1 LFVEDKMSVDPG
13 APALGLG
20 VELTAAL
27 EARLPEVAEHTVAA
41 VIAEVP
47 GYSGAW
53 AGPMGTQ
60 INRAVEMAL
69 AGFLSLAART
79 EGSDPST
86 PLGPTLEGAY
96 ALGRGEARSG
106 RSMDALLSAY
116 RVGARVAWR
125 ELAAAAVAGGL
136 AADTLARFAELVFA
150 YIDQLSAASA
160 AGHADELA
168 VSGRV
173 RQQRLERLALNLLTD
188 VPVDAL
194 VAAAERAEWDPPV
207 TLTAVLL
214 PERDVRGVLGLLDPR
229 SLQAPVEGEEAVL
242 LAADLSDAVRAQLV
256 SRLSGTGGSVG
267 LPRPWTQAGSSY
279 RLGRRAHGLGVCD
292 VAGHLPEL
300 VLTADHEA
308 LADLRARALS
318 PLDALRPAVRDKLA
332 ETLRCWLLHQG
343 RREAV
348 AAELFVHPQTVR
360 YRMGQLRELLGAR
373 LDDPRCVLEL
383 TLALGAAP
391 AS

>member
-1 LFVEDKMSVDPG
+1 MSVGPG
-13 APALGLG
+13 APPLGLG
-20 VELTAAL
+20 SRLTASL
-27 EARLPEVAEHTVAA
+27 EARLPSVAEHTVAA

-53 AGPMGTQ
+53 AGPMGAE

-69 AGFLSLAART
+69 GGFLSLAART

-86 PLGPTLEGAY
+86 PLAPTLEGAY

-106 RSMDALLSAY
+106 RSMDALLAAY

-125 ELAAAAVAGGL
+125 ELSAAAVDGGL

-168 VSGRV
+168 KSGRV
-173 RQQRLERLALNLLTD
+173 RQQRLERLALSLLSD
-188 VPVDAL
+188 VPAEAL
-194 VAAAERAEWDPPV
+194 VTAADGAEWEPPA
-207 TLTAVLL
+207 TLAAVLL
-214 PERDVRGVLGLLDPR
+214 PERQVRGVLALLDPR
-229 SLQAPVEGEEAVL
+229 SLSAPLEGDEAVL
-242 LAADLSDAVRAQLV
+242 LAADLSEPVRAQLV
-256 SRLSGTGGSVG
+256 SRLAGTPAAVG
-267 LPRPWTQAGSSY
+267 LPRPWTQAASSY
-279 RLGRRAHGLGVCD
+279 QLVRRARTLGVVD
-292 VAGHLPEL
+292 VAAHLPEL
-300 VLTADHEA
+300 VLTADPEA
-308 LADLRARALS
+308 LADLRARALA
-318 PLDALRPAVRDKLA
+318 PLEELRPAARDKLV
-332 ETLRCWLLHQG
+332 ETLRCWLLHHG

-360 YRMGQLRELLGAR
+360 YRMGQLRELLGDR
-373 LDDPRCVLEL
+373 LEDPRGVLEL
-383 TLALGAAP
+383 TVALGAAP

>member
-1 LFVEDKMSVDPG
+1 LFDEDKMSVGPAG
-13 APALGLG
+13 SALGLG
-20 VELTAAL
+20 TELTAAL
-27 EARLPEVAEHTVAA
+27 EAQLPAVAEHTVAA

-47 GYSGAW
+47 GYGGAW
-53 AGPMGTQ
+53 AGPMGAQ

-69 AGFLSLAART
+69 GGFLSLAART

-106 RSMDALLSAY
+106 RSMDALLAAY

-136 AADTLARFAELVFA
+136 AADVLARFAELVFA

-168 VSGRV
+168 MSGRV
-173 RQQRLERLALNLLTD
+173 REQRLERLALSLLGD
-188 VPVDAL
+188 VPADAL
-194 VAAAERAEWDPPV
+194 VAAAERAEWEPPT
-207 TLTAVLL
+207 TLTAVVL
-214 PERDVRGVLGLLDPR
+214 PERQVRGVLALLDPR
-229 SLQAPVEGEEAVL
+229 SLQAPVEGDDAVV
-242 LAADLSDAVRAQLV
+242 LAADLSEPLRAQLV
-256 SRLSGTGGSVG
+256 TRLEGTPAAVG
-267 LPRPWTQAGSSY
+267 LPRPWLQAASSY
-279 RLGRRAHGLGVCD
+279 RLVRRAHTLGLAD
-292 VAGHLPEL
+292 VGASLPEL
-300 VLTADHEA
+300 VLTADSEA
-308 LADLRARALS
+308 HADLRARALA
-318 PLDALRPAVRDKLA
+318 PLDGLRPAAREKL
-332 ETLRCWLLHQG
+332 EDTLRCWLLHQG

-360 YRMGQLRELLGAR
+360 YRMGQLRELLGTR
-373 LDDPRCVLEL
+373 LDDPRAVLEL
-383 TLALGAAP
+383 TVALGAAP